1 MASTE
6 GAPKQAAVDEAA
18 VDEAVDIKSTHTL
31 ILAKPPCCLE
41 FAPLASEYFVVGT
54 YNLVKDDGHRDIT
67 EDVIDGKEKDVE
79 AKKQTRDGSLI
90 LCKVVE
96 DGM

>member
-1 MASTE
+1 MA
-6 GAPKQAAVDEAA
+6 AA
-18 VDEAVDIKSTHTL
+18 VDEAVNIKSTQTL
-31 ILAKPPCCLE
+31 ILEKPPCCLE

-54 YNLVKDDGHRDIT
+54 YNLVKDEGHEEIV
-67 EDVIDGKEKDVE
+67 EDVIDGKEKDAG

-96 DGM
+96 DEM